1 MLNSL
6 NSNYCALPSLI
17 HHQGNLSIKSY
28 GKYINSLTILRSKN
42 PCKTGTRAV
51 FKETFNSK
59 NGLEFSYKNRIVQT
73 IDTTNPP

>member
-1 MLNSL
+1 MTKETLVLSL
-6 NSNYCALPSLI
+6 MENISTPWQFLW
-17 HHQGNLSIKSY
+17 
-28 GKYINSLTILRSKN
+28 SKN
-42 PCKTGTRAV
+42 PCKTGTGAV